1 MIGSVKD
8 KKMITV
14 FEPIDFKV
22 PRPAELIDELDIES
36 LGKSEGKRD
45 LPPTNAKTPD
55 SNELN
60 FKHTFH
66 SKVTQASLRVQESFA
81 KLSSAIESMSVEA
94 EVSEIERLP
103 AIFEEKAKNKRSTL
117 RAEVKRAEDDLSALE
132 DEIDLFKRENKLKRS
147 AHYPESI
154 TMTVATF
161 VVLLVVESAMN
172 GYFFAKGNDFGLLGG
187 VLQAG
192 LVSVVNLAA
201 GALLGFFCFR
211 QLNHIAKWRK
221 YLFGA
226 LSVTLMFLIF
236 IFNLL
241 VGHYRT
247 ALANDPD
254 NAAKVGWE
262 TFTADILALGE
273 FDSWMLFIIGC
284 VIAILVSIKAYNA
297 DDRYPGYGQLDR
309 KLRVAR
315 EEVEHLAEEWA
326 DIIQETFEETTERLN
341 ELQLSCKEKASQLDA
356 YHNSLQQQLSILE
369 HYTTSLGS
377 AYQTCV
383 MKYREINNQYR
394 STDAPEYFSHT
405 PEVEFAHKFT
415 PPSVSDKR
423 VQIKEKLEAISKMTP
438 RLTESLHAIFQR
450 QIQGITT
457 K

>member
-22 PRPAELIDELDIES
+22 PRPAELIDELDIEA

-66 SKVTQASLRVQESFA
+66 SKVTQASLRVQESYA
-81 KLSSAIESMSVEA
+81 KLSSAITSLNVEA
-94 EVSEIERLP
+94 EVAEVERLP
-103 AIFEEKAKNKRSTL
+103 SIFEEKAKNKRSTL
-117 RAEVKRAEDDLSALE
+117 RAEVKRAEEEVSVLE
-132 DEIDLFKRENKLKRS
+132 DEMDLFKRENKIKRG
-147 AHYPESI
+147 AHYPESVI
-154 TMTVATF
+154 MTIATF

-172 GYFFAKGNDFGLLGG
+172 GYFFAQGNDFGLLGG

-201 GALLGFFCFR
+201 GGLLGFFCFR
-211 QLNHIAKWRK
+211 QLNHVAKWRK
-221 YLFGA
+221 YTFGA
-226 LSVTLMFLIF
+226 LAIILMFLIF

-254 NAAKVGWE
+254 NAARVGWD

-284 VIAILVSIKAYNA
+284 VIAILVSIKAYGA
-297 DDRYPGYGQLDR
+297 DDSYPSYGRLDR
-309 KLRVAR
+309 KLRAAR
-315 EEVEHLAEEWA
+315 GEVEDLAEEWSE
-326 DIIQETFEETTERLN
+326 IIQETFEEVSGRLH
-341 ELQLSCKEKASQLDA
+341 ELQLSCKDKASQLDA
-356 YHNSLQQQLSILE
+356 YHNSLQQQMSILE
-369 HYTTSLGS
+369 HYTTSLDS

-383 MKYREINNQYR
+383 MKYREINSQYR
-394 STDAPEYFSHT
+394 STEAPGYFSQQ
-405 PEVEFAHKFT
+405 PEVELAHRFV
-415 PPSVSDKR
+415 PPSISDKR
-423 VQIKEKLEAISKMTP
+423 AQIKAQLEDISKMTP

-450 QIQGITT
+450 QIQGVTT